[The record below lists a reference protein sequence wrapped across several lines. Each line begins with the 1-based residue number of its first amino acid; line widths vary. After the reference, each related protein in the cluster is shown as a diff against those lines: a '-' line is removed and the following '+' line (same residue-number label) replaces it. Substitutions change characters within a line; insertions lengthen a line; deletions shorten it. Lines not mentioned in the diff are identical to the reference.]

1 MGHDAPRTGFVN
13 LRINGDYWGLYNVV
27 EPIDE
32 AYFARR
38 DAQYPQGG
46 RLFKA
51 VRKHGE
57 RADFERGRD
66 LSLAFE
72 NKSDEPQ
79 RYDDLEALVEALQD
93 TALSADAWGEHID
106 PIFSLAT
113 YIDRMVWVSLTQNGD
128 AVAQNFFLYNAPR
141 DGHDHWY
148 LLPWDSN
155 LAFGADWK
163 NDNRVRP
170 LGEGLY
176 IEGGNLVARRLV
188 QIAELRARY
197 IERYTAVLDEV
208 LNKDVALD
216 ILRARVGAVSRDL
229 ELDQVRWKREV
240 APRQAF
246 DAIEEFV
253 VTRPAFIDEGLERLD
268 AKYAEAGV
276 PELPDDDDEE
286 IEESEELDEIHDV
299 GAPDAGESE
308 EIDDA

>member
-1 MGHDAPRTGFVN
+1 MLGN

-27 EPIDE
+27 EPIDR

-79 RYDDLEALVEALQD
+79 RYDDLEALVEALQG
-93 TALSADAWGEHID
+93 TALSADAWSEHID
-106 PIFSLAT
+106 PIFSLVT

-155 LAFGADWK
+155 LAFGADWR
-163 NDNRVRP
+163 DANRVRP

-176 IEGGNLVARRLV
+176 IDGGNLVARRLV
-188 QIAELRARY
+188 QIDELRARY
-197 IERYTAVLDEV
+197 IERYTTVLDDV
-208 LNKDVALD
+208 LTKDVALD
-216 ILRARVGAVSRDL
+216 ILRARAFAVSHDL
-229 ELDQVRWKREV
+229 ELDQARWKREI
-240 APRQAF
+240 APREAF

-253 VTRPAFIDEGLERLD
+253 VTRPAFVDEGLERLET
-268 AKYAEAGV
+268 KYAEAEA

-286 IEESEELDEIHDV
+286 IDESDDLGEIHDLGELDESESEE
-299 GAPDAGESE
+299 S
-308 EIDDA
+308 DDA